1 MSEVLIIIIIYLIAK
16 LSLDILQI
24 QTIKTVPIDQQS
36 IDLLGINSNEEYKS
50 RRYNIEKLKI
60 SILRNIVYVGW
71 IIYLLSGGLV
81 IEINSYLKSFSLDEY
96 LHNLGVILM
105 VFIVIHLSMLPL
117 SYFSTFVI
125 EDKYGF
131 NTSTK
136 RLFLRDNLVSLL
148 MTLILITIMSSV
160 FFYLVSFT
168 EIWWLL
174 LASTMFIFII
184 LSIYIYPTYISPIF
198 NKFDNLDDDAI
209 KSEISDLSKQTN
221 FSINNLYVMDK
232 SKRTKHPNAYFTG
245 FKNNRRIVFYDTL
258 IDLLSP
264 KEIKA
269 VLAHEIGH
277 YKHNHII
284 KSLIVSTAVIFI
296 GMFYLSSLI
305 NNASYLEFLNL
316 PMNEASQLIALVFTY
331 QVISFFIE
339 PFFSILSRSNEYEA
353 DNFASKQVDKEHLV
367 TSLIKLY
374 KSNLSFLIP
383 NKLYAMFYFSH
394 PTILERINNLRRSDD

>member
-24 QTIKTVPIDQQS
+24 LTIKTVPIDQQS

-71 IIYLLSGGLV
+71 IIYLLSGGFVL
-81 IEINSYLKSFSLDEY
+81 EINSYLKSFALDVY
-96 LHNLGVILM
+96 LHNLGVILI

-198 NKFDNLDDDAI
+198 NKFDNLDDDVI
-209 KSEISDLSKQTN
+209 KSEIHDLSKQTN
-221 FSINNLYVMDK
+221 FSINNLYVMD
-232 SKRTKHPNAYFTG
+232 
-245 FKNNRRIVFYDTL
+245 L
-258 IDLLSP
+258 
-264 KEIKA
+264 
-269 VLAHEIGH
+269 
-277 YKHNHII
+277 
-284 KSLIVSTAVIFI
+284 SLIHI
-296 GMFYLSSLI
+296 
-305 NNASYLEFLNL
+305 
-316 PMNEASQLIALVFTY
+316 
-331 QVISFFIE
+331 
-339 PFFSILSRSNEYEA
+339 
-353 DNFASKQVDKEHLV
+353 
-367 TSLIKLY
+367 
-374 KSNLSFLIP
+374 
-383 NKLYAMFYFSH
+383 
-394 PTILERINNLRRSDD
+394 